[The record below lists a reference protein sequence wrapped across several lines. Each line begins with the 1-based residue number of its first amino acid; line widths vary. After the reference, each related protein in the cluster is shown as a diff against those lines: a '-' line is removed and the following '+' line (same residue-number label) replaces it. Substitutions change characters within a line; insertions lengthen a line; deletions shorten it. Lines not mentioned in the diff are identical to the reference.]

1 MLTINLFGEF
11 QCLQHGQPLS
21 ALYAPRLRA
30 LLAYLLLHRATPVA
44 RQQLAYHFWPESG
57 DGQARTNLRNLL
69 NQLRHA
75 LPNLDLYIA
84 TDLQSFHW
92 RAGAPATVDLI
103 EFQQALQQAQQAQD
117 RAQRR
122 RALEQ
127 ALTLYQADLLPGS
140 YDDWVVSLRESLRH
154 DYLHALEALADLLEQ
169 ERDYRAALT
178 ITQQLFVADN
188 LREGTYARLMN
199 LHAATGDR
207 ATALRVY
214 HTCATTM
221 MRELGVEPA
230 PTTRAIYE
238 RLLNIESEET
248 TVSVLPTTTTLVGRA
263 SAWSQLQTAWQQA
276 QRGRP
281 QLLLITGEA
290 GIGKTRLAEEFVEW
304 ANRQGIA
311 TATAHCYRAA
321 GGLALTPIID
331 WLRTP
336 LFRPALAALDPAR
349 RADLARLMPEVA
361 DEATVHLPTAFRSDA
376 WQRQRLFEVLAH
388 LLRWKEQPLLLFIDD
403 LQWCDAETT
412 DWLHY
417 LLRMHSR
424 ARFLLVG
431 TVRSE
436 EFGPGHAL
444 HQLLLQLRRTDELVE
459 IELERLD
466 ANATAH
472 LVANLTGQQ
481 LAEDAGTEFYR
492 QTEGN
497 PLFIVETI
505 RAQLR
510 AQSADKAPLLFS
522 LTRAAPQALPPKVHA
537 VIESR
542 LARLS
547 PAARSLVDVA
557 AVIGRSF
564 TIQGLTLASEQHED
578 TLTLALDELW
588 QNKIVRTQ
596 DADAYNFSHDKLRE
610 VAYGALSPA
619 WRRLLHQ
626 RVARA
631 LEVIYTDNL
640 DQISGQ
646 LADHYEQASQ
656 IKEAIAYYGRAAAIE
671 QRRFAL
677 TQAIDYLQRGLGL
690 LPRLVN
696 ENERQRTELL
706 LQVSLGPM
714 LLAKRG
720 YGAPEVEQTLRRAYE
735 LCQQFGESAQL
746 FRVLGG
752 LGRFYIVL
760 PNLTASLEV
769 GQQLL
774 AMAQAQEKPDLL
786 IEAYNALG
794 ASYFQ
799 RGELSAARQHL
810 GAAIDLFTGLLPT
823 DHALRYGQDPR
834 VVAYTRQAWA
844 LWLLGEADG
853 ALAHSQLALALVRD
867 EVTDP
872 FSRALTFAHSA
883 LLFQMM
889 DDAENARHYAQLAS
903 NLARQQGFPFF
914 LGMAEQIWGW
924 ALVKQGE
931 PENGLQKLLTGLII
945 FRSSGAELGIPY
957 FTTLHATAY
966 AHTGQIDQGLAML
979 ADGLRVVA
987 KTHERWSEPELYRLQ
1002 GILLQQRGDHAA
1014 QSCFV
1019 TALHVAEE
1027 LNAQGW
1033 IARIKRDLPAATPA
1047 SNAT

>member
-1 MLTINLFGEF
+1 MLTISLFGEF

-57 DGQARTNLRNLL
+57 DAQARTNLRNLL

-92 RAGAPATVDLI
+92 RATAPATVDVI

-117 RAQRR
+117 RTLRR
-122 RALEQ
+122 HMLEQ
-127 ALTLYQADLLPGS
+127 AISHYQADLLPGS
-140 YDDWVVSLRESLRH
+140 YDDWVASVRESLRH

-169 ERDYRAALT
+169 ERDYRAALAT
-178 ITQQLFVADN
+178 TQRLLAADN

-263 SAWSQLQTAWQQA
+263 NAWSQLQSAWQQA

-281 QLLLITGEA
+281 HLLLIMGEA
-290 GIGKTRLAEEFVEW
+290 GIGKTRLAEELVEW

-321 GGLALTPIID
+321 GGLALTPILD

-336 LFRPALAALDPAR
+336 LFRPALAALDPVR

-361 DEATVHLPTAFRSDA
+361 HEATAHLPTAFSSDA

-388 LLRWKEQPLLLFIDD
+388 LLLWKEQPLLLFIDD

-417 LLRMHSR
+417 LLRMHGR
-424 ARFLLVG
+424 ARFLLMG

-436 EFGPGHAL
+436 EFGPSHAL

-466 ANATAH
+466 ANTTAH
-472 LVANLTGQQ
+472 LVTNLTGQQ
-481 LAEDAGTEFYR
+481 LDEDASTEFYT

-510 AQSADKAPLLFS
+510 AQSAGKAPLLFS
-522 LTRAAPQALPPKVHA
+522 PTRAAPQALPPKVHA

-547 PAARSLVDVA
+547 PSARSLVDVA

-564 TIQGLTLASEQHED
+564 TIQGLTLTSEQHED
-578 TLTLALDELW
+578 TLTLGLDELW

-631 LEVIYTDNL
+631 LEVIYNDNL

-646 LADHYEQASQ
+646 LAYHYEQASQ
-656 IKEAIAYYGRAAAIE
+656 VKEAIAYYGRAAAIE

-696 ENERQRTELL
+696 ENERQRTELM

-760 PNLTASLEV
+760 PNLTASLAV
-769 GQQLL
+769 GQQML
-774 AMAQAQEKPDLL
+774 AMAQAQQKPDLL
-786 IEAYNALG
+786 IEAHNSLG
-794 ASYFQ
+794 ASHFQ
-799 RGELSAARQHL
+799 RGELAAARQQL
-810 GAAIDLFTGLLPT
+810 AAAIDLFTELLPA

-844 LWLLGEADG
+844 LWLLGEADA

-889 DDAENARHYAQLAS
+889 ADQVTALHYAQLAS

-931 PENGLQKLLTGLII
+931 TESGLQKLLTGQVI

-957 FTTLHATAY
+957 FATLHAEAY
-966 AHTGQIDQGLAML
+966 AQLGQIDQGLAIL
-979 ADGLRVVA
+979 AEGLGVVA
-987 KTHERWSEPELYRLQ
+987 KTAERWNEPELHRLQ
-1002 GILLQQRGDHAA
+1002 GDLLRRRGSSDTEIQACLTKAQAVAHALGA
-1014 QSCFV
+1014 R
-1019 TALHVAEE
+1019 
-1027 LNAQGW
+1027 GW
-1033 IARIKRDLPAATPA
+1033 LARIEQARPDDQMTR
-1047 SNAT
+1047 